1 MVTNATNLSRSGLS
15 DWLIQR
21 FSAVILAAYTLCVL
35 GSFAFTPDM
44 DFAQWSAIFE
54 SNVMRIFS
62 LLALA
67 SLCGHAWIGMWTVG
81 TDYLTPS
88 HFGGAATAL
97 RLAYQAFCILLV
109 AVYLIWGIQ
118 IFWGN

>member
-21 FSAVILAAYTLCVL
+21 ISAVILAAYTLCVL
-35 GSFAFTPDM
+35 GSFALNPDM
-44 DFAQWSAIFE
+44 DFAQWSAIYE

-62 LLALA
+62 LIALA
-67 SLCGHAWIGMWTVG
+67 SLCGHAWIGMWTIG
-81 TDYLTPS
+81 TDYLTS
-88 HFGGAATAL
+88 LQLGKAATAV
-97 RLAYQAFCILLV
+97 RLSYQVFCMLLV

>member
-1 MVTNATNLSRSGLS
+1 MVTNATNFSRSGLS
-15 DWLIQR
+15 DWIIQR

-35 GSFAFTPDM
+35 GSFVVNPEM
-44 DFAQWSAIFE
+44 DYSQWSAIYE
-54 SNVMRIFS
+54 SNAMRIFS
-62 LLALA
+62 LIALA

-81 TDYLTPS
+81 TDYLTAS
-88 HFGGAATAL
+88 HFGKGATAI
-97 RLAYQAFCILLV
+97 RLIYQAFCILLV